1 MRRRI
6 EGYRWTV
13 CALVFCAMTVNYLD
27 RQLFSILVPYFEN
40 DLRLGPTDLALV
52 NVSFILPYGFA
63 MIFVGRAIDR
73 VGVRRGLAGSFL
85 VWNLASMAHAFVHG
99 LGGFMGVRFALGLGE
114 SGMFPSAVKTATEWF
129 PVRERSIATGFF
141 NAAANL
147 GAIFAPLL
155 GVLIADRY
163 GWRACFLIT
172 GGLGMVW
179 LLFWR
184 TMYRSPKEHPK
195 VKPEELA
202 LIEMDDEEIP
212 ESKIGYAEL
221 FTMRPV
227 YALALAKTLSDA
239 PWWFYLFWLP
249 KYLIDG
255 FGLSKGAMA
264 LAVAFVYIVADVGS
278 IGGGWLSSRLIS
290 KGRAVG
296 PARKMAMLVCALAA
310 TPVILVGLV
319 HKDTVVLGVPGVV
332 VSVGLI
338 ALAAAAHQG
347 WSSNLFTLI
356 SDTVP
361 RPAVAMAVGAINGFG
376 MVGTSAMQFFVGWS
390 VLATG
395 AYVLP
400 FALSGVLYLLALLAI
415 QLILPTVRQTVP
427 TKKAN
432 LAFVFVGALG
442 VLALLGFVQYT
453 ANKPPYP
460 STAGYLSQRG
470 GEIEA
475 SGPPLVGPPAKV
487 GWMQARWY
495 RWPLAKGGTKLD
507 LVKLDT
513 HDHPFVDAKGVKAV
527 HYEGPSEPQLKR
539 WFP

>member
-1 MRRRI
+1 MK
-6 EGYRWTV
+6 GYRWTV
-13 CALVFCAMTVNYLD
+13 CALVFLAMTVNYMD

-63 MIFVGRAIDR
+63 MLFVGRAIDR
-73 VGVRRGLAGSFL
+73 VGVRKGLGVSFL
-85 VWNLASMAHAFVHG
+85 VWNLASMAHALVRG
-99 LGGFMGVRFALGLGE
+99 LGGFMVARFALGLGE

-129 PVRERSIATGFF
+129 PVRERSTATGFF

-155 GVLIADRY
+155 GVLIAERY
-163 GWRACFLIT
+163 GWRACFFLT
-172 GGLGMVW
+172 GLLGMVW
-179 LLFWR
+179 LFFWNR
-184 TMYRSPKEHPK
+184 MYRAPREHPR
-195 VKPEELA
+195 VLPEELA
-202 LIEMDDEEIP
+202 LIEEDVAEVP
-212 ESKIGYAEL
+212 ERGIGYAEL
-221 FTMRPV
+221 FGMRSV

-249 KYLIDG
+249 KYLVDG
-255 FGLSKGAMA
+255 FGISKGAMA

-278 IGGGWLSSRLIS
+278 IGGGMLSSRLIAR
-290 KGRAVG
+290 GRGVG
-296 PARKMAMLVCALAA
+296 PARKTAMLVCALLA
-310 TPVILVGLV
+310 TPVALVGLV
-319 HKDTVVLGVPGVV
+319 HRETVVLGLPGVDV
-332 VSVGLI
+332 AVGLI

-361 RPAVAMAVGAINGFG
+361 KPAVAMAVGAINGFG

-390 VLATG
+390 VALTG

-400 FALSGVLYLLALLAI
+400 FALSGALYLVALLAV
-415 QLILPTVRQTVP
+415 QLILPQVRQSVP
-427 TKKAN
+427 TRRAN
-432 LAFVFVGALG
+432 LGLVALGALG

-460 STAGYLSQRG
+460 STGVYLARRG
-470 GEIEA
+470 GEIGA
-475 SGPPLVGPPAKV
+475 SGPALAGPPAKV
-487 GWMQARWY
+487 GWMSARWY

-507 LVKLDT
+507 LVKLDRYG
-513 HDHPFVDAKGVKAV
+513 HPFVDGKGVLAS
-527 HYEGPSEPQLKR
+527 HYDGPSEARLATGFGAP
-539 WFP
+539 